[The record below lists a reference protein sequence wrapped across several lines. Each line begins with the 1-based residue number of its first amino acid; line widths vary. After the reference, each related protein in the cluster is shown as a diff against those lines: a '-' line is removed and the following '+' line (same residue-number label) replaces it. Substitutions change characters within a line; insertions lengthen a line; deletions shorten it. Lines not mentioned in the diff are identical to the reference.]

1 MALTNLIEQ
10 ELEFLDDVAA
20 VAEVQVLQVR
30 LALEL
35 LAVALAG

>member
-1 MALTNLIEQ
+1 MALAYMIEH
-10 ELEFLDDVAA
+10 ELEFLEYVAA

-35 LAVALAG
+35 LAVALVG